1 MIWPTPRA
9 VITTVFRTLWLASY
23 WVCVWGQKSLN
34 NGMRTDGIF
43 WRSSYA
49 TLASRLP
56 HFHLCSPEMPKELHL
71 FCRLGLYRILC
82 FFHLHAVKNI
92 IIEKKDIFF
101 SGLFFYMQ
109 HLGHCLLLWQVP
121 SSHWKRELMTYHKWH
136 IIASTKLCW

>member
-1 MIWPTPRA
+1 
-9 VITTVFRTLWLASY
+9 
-23 WVCVWGQKSLN
+23 
-34 NGMRTDGIF
+34 MRTDGIF

-101 SGLFFYMQ
+101 SGLFLHAASRPLFVVVTSAKLALKVGVDDISQVAY
-109 HLGHCLLLWQVP
+109 HCLNQAVLV
-121 SSHWKRELMTYHKWH
+121 M
-136 IIASTKLCW
+136 